1 MSTPA
6 DQQALIAPQDVA
18 SAILAPY
25 VAGLLT
31 QVLLIGS
38 FLVLFGQYVVKGDLA
53 KHGAT
58 GRYASWT
65 VFVLILCCLGVS
77 AEEIIDTGMT
87 QQRSSEELFNGP
99 PQSNVLPVL
108 SGLTAAVCQFF
119 LAGRAGSLIN
129 NRTHKWA
136 FLAITT
142 ILTILAFAGSLLF
155 SAAGF
160 QLTLGH
166 DSIIDY
172 KVAQALWLW
181 ASAAVDLLI
190 SIALART
197 LHARIAHFN
206 EVTDSLLKR
215 LIVTALQTAA
225 YTSVISI
232 IGAALSS
239 AYSHSED
246 FHTASVGFAF
256 WSPLPVLHA
265 ISLYTTLSARR
276 SISDTLSGSGQNN
289 SGFARSQAH
298 ADLSAVNGQAYRL
311 STFKRS
317 GVPGADEPTSFGTK
331 SRRDSPPAPLQVN
344 VQQEQTVSFDVRSEY
359 DEEYVVDQKL

>member
-1 MSTPA
+1 MSIHPA
-6 DQQALIAPQDVA
+6 DSARRCQLIQNPLQ
-18 SAILAPY
+18 
-25 VAGLLT
+25 
-31 QVLLIGS
+31 
-38 FLVLFGQYVVKGDLA
+38 
-53 KHGAT
+53 
-58 GRYASWT
+58 
-65 VFVLILCCLGVS
+65 
-77 AEEIIDTGMT
+77 
-87 QQRSSEELFNGP
+87 
-99 PQSNVLPVL
+99 
-108 SGLTAAVCQFF
+108 
-119 LAGRAGSLIN
+119 LIN

-172 KVAQALWLW
+172 KVAQAYVSWTGLSWVETPADVRFDSRRLWLW

-225 YTSVISI
+225 CKLLFRPLIWLRPDHSSDQTPPLSVSSVSRDCLRQELSFVTDKTEPPP
-232 IGAALSS
+232 GAALSS